1 MVMKMPSTSQEV
13 DDQAASW
20 AVLRDFGGL
29 TPEQQAQF
37 EQWLHAD
44 KRHLGAY
51 ARAEGALI
59 RVDRAQSGGFGGARV
74 IPPEE
79 PSLWGRRR
87 LIVGGL
93 AAAGVAAIG
102 YFGRTLSLLQSQ
114 PEEVFATGVG
124 QVREILLADGSVIT
138 LNTNSKV
145 AVKYTKQARDIRLLQ
160 GEALFDVAKNKH
172 RPFIVQANNT
182 SIRAVGTSFS
192 VSMLPQRP
200 IQVLVREGVVEVRRT
215 DTAASVPVRVS
226 ANTRAVAPQDAPISA
241 SAMPVA
247 KLERNMAWKDGRLA
261 FDDETLE
268 AAAEEYARYSDVRIV
283 VDPAVAQKTITGVFV
298 SNDPIGFAKGA
309 ASVLGLAVVVNGD
322 EVRIIGRSNTNG

>member
-1 MVMKMPSTSQEV
+1 
-13 DDQAASW
+13 
-20 AVLRDFGGL
+20 
-29 TPEQQAQF
+29 
-37 EQWLHAD
+37 
-44 KRHLGAY
+44 
-51 ARAEGALI
+51 
-59 RVDRAQSGGFGGARV
+59 V

-93 AAAGVAAIG
+93 AAAGIAAIG